1 MCDAMRWAHL
11 PMSGGLYDQNP
22 DLLDKFMYIFNE
34 RSKEQEREQ
43 RRQAAKNQRGGNQRL
58 GSARGAR

>member
-11 PMSGGLYDQNP
+11 PMPGGLYDQNP

-43 RRQAAKNQRGGNQRL
+43 RRQAAKNQRGGNQKL
-58 GSARGAR
+58 GSARGVR